1 MNELPEDDGTGENTG
16 RQEEPE
22 ETIEPYYSPDT
33 TPAAADLTAAPKAE
47 NTPVPEMQ
55 TQDDS
60 ASGGSVRVRVF
71 NDKNTNGEQGPYET
85 GASGVTV
92 YLLEAD
98 GETPAAF
105 VEVSLLGRS
114 DRAHF
119 ERMTKELCA
128 ILSDVLSIRPDRV
141 YVKYTEVDHWGWNG
155 GNF

>member
-1 MNELPEDDGTGENTG
+1 MPCIQTTTSAAISAENRKTLEKRFG
-16 RQEEPE
+16 KA
-22 ETIEPYYSPDT
+22 IEFFPGKT
-33 TPAAADLTAAPKAE
+33 ERWLMLTFAD
-47 NTPVPEMQ
+47 NTPVCM
-55 TQDDS
+55 
-60 ASGGSVRVRVF
+60 AG
-71 NDKNTNGEQGPYET
+71 
-85 GASGVTV
+85 
-92 YLLEAD
+92 D